1 MAINSAVPN
10 VEKKV
15 LVASLVFA
23 AAMLGLIAYA
33 AIRLGISVPTCITNV
48 KPFEEG
54 ELIRVA
60 PGRYEAHV
68 VAKTWSFKPNP
79 IKVERGS
86 VVDFYVTSKDIVH
99 GFMIDRTNVNLM
111 AIPGAVNYAQ
121 ARFDKPGKHQILC
134 NEFCKAGH
142 DNMMGWIEVTP

>member
-1 MAINSAVPN
+1 MVTNSAIPD

-15 LVASLVFA
+15 LVASLIFV

-54 ELIRVA
+54 ELIRVG

-68 VAKTWSFKPNP
+68 VAKKWSFKPNRV
-79 IKVERGS
+79 KVERGS

-99 GFMIDRTNVNLM
+99 GFMIERSNVNLM

-121 ARFDKPGKHQILC
+121 ARFDNAGTYQILC
-134 NEFCKAGH
+134 HEFCGSGH
-142 DNMMGWIEVTP
+142 DNMMGSIEVTP

>member
-1 MAINSAVPN
+1 MATHSAIPD

-15 LVASLVFA
+15 LGASLIFV

-33 AIRLGISVPTCITNV
+33 AIRLGISVPTCITSV

-54 ELIRVA
+54 ELIRVG

-68 VAKTWSFKPNP
+68 VAKTWSFKPNR

-99 GFMIDRTNVNLM
+99 GFMIERTNVNLM
-111 AIPGAVNYAQ
+111 AIPGTVNYAQ
-121 ARFDKPGKHQILC
+121 ARFDKAGKHQILC
-134 NEFCKAGH
+134 HEFCKAGH

>member
-1 MAINSAVPN
+1 MSNARGIPQ

-15 LVASLVFA
+15 LVASLLFA
-23 AAMLGLIAYA
+23 GAMLALIAYA

-54 ELIRVA
+54 QLIRVA

-68 VAKTWSFKPNP
+68 VAKKWSFLPSS

-99 GFMIDRTNVNLM
+99 GFMIDGTEVNLM
-111 AIPGAVNYAQ
+111 ALPGVVNYIQ
-121 ARFDKPGKHQILC
+121 TRFDKPGKHQILC
-134 NEFCKAGH
+134 HEYCGTGH
-142 DNMMGWIEVTP
+142 HDMVGFVEVTP

>member
-1 MAINSAVPN
+1 MATNSAIPE

-15 LVASLVFA
+15 LVASLIFV

-33 AIRLGISVPTCITNV
+33 AIRLGISVPTCITSV

-54 ELIRVA
+54 ELIQVG

-68 VAKTWSFKPNP
+68 VAKTWSFKPNRF
-79 IKVERGS
+79 KVERGS

-99 GFMIDRTNVNLM
+99 GFMIERTNVNLM

-121 ARFDKPGKHQILC
+121 ARFDKAGTHQILC
-134 NEFCKAGH
+134 HEFCRSG
-142 DNMMGWIEVTP
+142 TRT

>member
-1 MAINSAVPN
+1 MATNPGIPD

-15 LVASLVFA
+15 LGASLVFA

-33 AIRLGISVPTCITNV
+33 ALRLGISVPTCVTNV

-68 VAKTWSFKPNP
+68 VAKTWSFKPSR
-79 IKVERGS
+79 IKVEKGS
-86 VVDFYVTSKDIVH
+86 VIDFYVTSKDIVH
-99 GFMIDRTNVNLM
+99 GFLIDRTNVNLM

-121 ARFDKPGKHQILC
+121 VRFDEAGTHQILC
-134 NEFCKAGH
+134 HEFCRAGH
-142 DNMMGWIEVTP
+142 DNMTGSIEVTP

>member
-1 MAINSAVPN
+1 MAAHSAIPD

-15 LVASLVFA
+15 LVASLAFA

-48 KPFEEG
+48 KPFQDG

-68 VAKTWSFKPNP
+68 VAKTWSFRPNRL
-79 IKVERGS
+79 KVERGS
-86 VVDFYVTSKDIVH
+86 VVDFYLTSKDIVH
-99 GFMIDRTNVNLM
+99 GFMIDGTNVNLM
-111 AIPGAVNYAQ
+111 AIPGTVNYAQ
-121 ARFDKPGKHQILC
+121 ARFDKPGTHLILC
-134 NEFCKAGH
+134 NEFCRAGH
-142 DNMMGWIEVTP
+142 DNMMASIEVTP

>member
-1 MAINSAVPN
+1 MAINSEIPD

-15 LVASLVFA
+15 LAASLVFC

-54 ELIRVA
+54 ALIRVA

-68 VAKTWSFKPNP
+68 VAKQWSFKPNR
-79 IKVERGS
+79 IKVEKGA

-99 GFMIDRTNVNLM
+99 GFLIERPNVNLM
-111 AIPGAVNYAQ
+111 AIPGTVNYAQ
-121 ARFDKPGKHQILC
+121 ARFDRAGTFQILC
-134 NEFCKAGH
+134 HEFCRAGH
-142 DNMMGWIEVTP
+142 DNMTGWIEVTP

>member
-1 MAINSAVPN
+1 MATNSAVPA

-15 LVASLVFA
+15 LGASLIFV

-33 AIRLGISVPTCITNV
+33 AIRLGISVPTCVTSV

-54 ELIRVA
+54 ELIRVG

-68 VAKTWSFKPNP
+68 VAKQWSFKPNRL
-79 IKVERGS
+79 KVEKGS

-99 GFMIDRTNVNLM
+99 GFMIERTNVNLM
-111 AIPGAVNYAQ
+111 AIPGTVNYAQ
-121 ARFDKPGKHQILC
+121 ARFDKAGTLQILC
-134 NEFCKAGH
+134 HEFCRAGH
-142 DNMMGWIEVTP
+142 DNMTGSIEVTP

>member
-1 MAINSAVPN
+1 MAINSAIPD

-15 LVASLVFA
+15 LVASLVFC

-68 VAKTWSFKPNP
+68 VAKQWSFKPSR
-79 IKVERGS
+79 IKVEKGA

-99 GFMIDRTNVNLM
+99 GFLIERPNVNLM
-111 AIPGAVNYAQ
+111 AIPGTVNYAQ
-121 ARFDKPGKHQILC
+121 ARFDTAGTFQILC
-134 NEFCKAGH
+134 HEFCRAGH
-142 DNMMGWIEVTP
+142 DNMTGWIEVTP

>member
-1 MAINSAVPN
+1 MSNARGIPQ

-15 LVASLVFA
+15 LVASLLFA
-23 AAMLGLIAYA
+23 GAMLALIAYA

-54 ELIRVA
+54 QLIRVA

-68 VAKTWSFKPNP
+68 VAKKWSFLPSP

-99 GFMIDRTNVNLM
+99 GFMIDGTEVNLM
-111 AIPGAVNYAQ
+111 ALPGVVNYMQ
-121 ARFDKPGKHQILC
+121 TRFDKPGKHQILC
-134 NEFCKAGH
+134 HEYCGTGH
-142 DNMMGWIEVTP
+142 HDMVGFVEVTP

>member
-1 MAINSAVPN
+1 MAANSAIPN

-68 VAKTWSFKPNP
+68 VAKTWSFKPNRL
-79 IKVERGS
+79 KVERGS

-99 GFMIDRTNVNLM
+99 GFMIERTNVNLM
-111 AIPGAVNYAQ
+111 AIPGTVNYAQ
-121 ARFDKPGKHQILC
+121 ARFDEAGTHQILC
-134 NEFCKAGH
+134 HEFCRDGH
-142 DNMMGWIEVTP
+142 DNMMGSIEVTR